1 MADIQQVK
9 ISSGGV
15 ITGRGILS
23 GIVASVSAS
32 ATQAT
37 LTAYDNT
44 AGSGTVIF
52 QVEVYAEQ
60 GPVVVFFEDR
70 FAPRFSTG
78 LYLALDANL
87 TVVVWA
93 SAR

>member
-1 MADIQQVK
+1 MADIQQVNT
-9 ISSGGV
+9 SSGVV

-37 LTAYDNT
+37 LTAYDNN
-44 AGSGTVIF
+44 AASGTVIF
-52 QVEVYAEQ
+52 QVELYSEQ
-60 GPVVVFFEDR
+60 GPFVLFFSDR

-78 LYLALDANL
+78 LYLAVDANL